1 MILCWQ
7 IFFLN
12 AMNPCGKRDPGI
24 LGAVFDN
31 RNIYAEIICDGI
43 HISPP
48 VLRMLFALLPE
59 DRIIV
64 VSDSMR
70 GAGMPDGVY
79 KLADADV
86 TVRNGRTYYGPGGN
100 LAGSVTNMGEEEKR
114 LISFGIDPSMVRRAC
129 IENPLSRLN
138 IML

>member
-1 MILCWQ
+1 
-7 IFFLN
+7 
-12 AMNPCGKRDPGI
+12 
-24 LGAVFDN
+24 
-31 RNIYAEIICDGI
+31 
-43 HISPP
+43 
-48 VLRMLFALLPE
+48 MLFALLPQ

-86 TVRNGRTYYGPGGN
+86 TVRNGRTYYGPDGN